1 MTLDERIAKLV
12 HPQLGVTR
20 GFLQREPD
28 PPEKLIPVSVGELR
42 EVHEVLRLVQLER
55 AKCS

>member
-28 PPEKLIPVSVGELR
+28 PVSVGELR